1 LKNSI
6 FVCRFNKRKV
16 VHYAL
21 NAVYVSEEQETV
33 SPDATVKPPV
43 MLMSD
48 AEAATAHWITIV
60 APEV

>member
-1 LKNSI
+1 
-6 FVCRFNKRKV
+6 
-16 VHYAL
+16 VHGYAL
-21 NAVYVSEEQETV
+21 KAVYVSDEQDTV
-33 SPDATVKPPV
+33 SPAATVNPPV